1 MASLA
6 EQAVD
11 AVNALSG
18 THPGYRAVH
27 AKGTLCKGTFTATP
41 EAGRLT
47 SAAHM
52 QGDPVEVT
60 VRFSNASGNPK
71 LPDYAPDG
79 RGMATKFYL
88 PDGGRTDIVAVTLP
102 SFLVRTPE
110 DFIKFT
116 RATKPI
122 PGTEIPG
129 PALALFLATHR
140 NAWPALKAAVT
151 QKPVPSLA
159 NLRYN
164 GIHAFKWI
172 DAQGGER
179 HVRYGWV
186 PDAGDATISR
196 GEAKSRGRDYLHSE
210 LGVRLG
216 REPVRFTLELQVAAE
231 SDPLDDATARWP
243 DDRERVVAG
252 TLELTE
258 LETGRETGDDILV
271 FDPTRVT
278 EGIEC
283 SNDPILHFR
292 SQAYSVS
299 VERRSGAQR
308 PTTLR

>member
-1 MASLA
+1 MASLP
-6 EQAVD
+6 EQAIE
-11 AVNALSG
+11 ALNALSG
-18 THPGYRAVH
+18 EHPGYRAVH
-27 AKGTLCKGTFTATP
+27 AKGTLCRGTFTAAP

-47 SAAHM
+47 KAAHM
-52 QGDPVEVT
+52 RGEPIAVT
-60 VRFSNASGNPK
+60 VRLSNASGNPK

-102 SFLVRTPE
+102 TFLVRTPE

-116 RATKPI
+116 RASKPI

-129 PALALFLATHR
+129 PGLALFLATHR

-172 DAQGGER
+172 DPEGGER
-179 HVRYGWV
+179 HVRYSWL
-186 PDAGDATISR
+186 PEAGEATISR
-196 GEAKSRGRDYLHSE
+196 AEAKQAGRDYLHKE
-210 LGVRLG
+210 IGERLE
-216 REPVRFTLELQVAAE
+216 REPVRFTLQLQIAAD
-231 SDPLDDATARWP
+231 SDPLDDATAAWP
-243 DDRERVVAG
+243 AQRETVEAG

-258 LETGRETGDDILV
+258 LEAGRETGDDILV

-278 EGIEC
+278 DGIEC
-283 SNDPILHFR
+283 SDDPILHFR

-299 VERRSGAQR
+299 VERRSGAKR
-308 PTTLR
+308 PSVLA